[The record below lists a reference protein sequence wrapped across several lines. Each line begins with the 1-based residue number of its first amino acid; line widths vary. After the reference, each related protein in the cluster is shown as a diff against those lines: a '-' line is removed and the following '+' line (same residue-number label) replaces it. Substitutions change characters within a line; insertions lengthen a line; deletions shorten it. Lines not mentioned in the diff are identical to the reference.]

1 MSASSQ
7 VTRTERLLNL
17 VIALLAAHTPV
28 SRQVVQS
35 SVAGYDPTATT
46 TAFERMFERDK
57 DELRSMGIPIKTV
70 TDAHGEVLGY
80 LIDTSEY
87 VHRDVTFDA
96 DELMALNLAALVWDD
111 AILSATATTA
121 VRKLESTG
129 TIQSLAPDAK
139 AIPTFAHVNASDAA
153 LLPLMRAVRDRKVVR
168 FSYRKPGADQS
179 TRRVDPWSLHAEDG
193 RWYLSGW
200 DHERTSARTFRVSRI
215 EGSVTLTAES
225 STTERPAAP
234 AARTEE
240 SEEDV
245 EIGFVL
251 PEHQGA
257 ELRRHPTCRPSRT
270 DSGADGSGQARVFT
284 IHDSPRR
291 ALALLWRAGPDVY
304 PVYPEHVVS
313 AFHQG
318 LEQLAADH
326 S

>member
-1 MSASSQ
+1 M
-7 VTRTERLLNL
+7 
-17 VIALLAAHTPV
+17 
-28 SRQVVQS
+28 
-35 SVAGYDPTATT
+35 
-46 TAFERMFERDK
+46 
-57 DELRSMGIPIKTV
+57 
-70 TDAHGEVLGY
+70 
-80 LIDTSEY
+80 
-87 VHRDVTFDA
+87 
-96 DELMALNLAALVWDD
+96 
-111 AILSATATTA
+111 
-121 VRKLESTG
+121 
-129 TIQSLAPDAK
+129 
-139 AIPTFAHVNASDAA
+139 
-153 LLPLMRAVRDRKVVR
+153 
-168 FSYRKPGADQS
+168 
-179 TRRVDPWSLHAEDG
+179 HAEDG

-225 STTERPAAP
+225 STTERPAAT